1 MIPPQQSIPSEDEN
15 NNEQKYSIGSFVADE
30 DEEKH
35 SMQIANE
42 IAVTTMCESLCNYA
56 MSKSKPLIFG
66 QILAFWLAMTGAI
79 QAKLHLDCHF
89 TAASLSTFSFVF
101 PLSVICLSCLI
112 WKEKGYSLPSLFDR
126 LKGRQQSSTS
136 LSELDLSLQ
145 QELQQ
150 QESNRHNNEEEG
162 GGSSVSLPPASVF
175 AQTQQQQNRNR
186 RLSRI
191 RAKHEKRNHL
201 LSRWSSQQSATQT
214 QASNNEEDNQFYIE
228 TVDDMQFNSTEGNID
243 EPVQH
248 TFFGL
253 FPIHTSL
260 RNYAII
266 AAFDVYANYT
276 TILAYKYTTIT
287 SVGIFDALAIPAAI
301 IVSKC
306 FFGRRYTKIH
316 YLGVLICFVGITINI
331 LSDYHQ
337 DKKLK
342 SEGSAE
348 ESAGEQMIEDA
359 YPHRIAGDI
368 LAILGGILFGVSNTL
383 QEVIVKDGTLLE
395 YFGCFSFFASIITF
409 FQAMIL
415 EQDEIMTFFTQS
427 SSETCSAQEGKNLF
441 FLFAVTGVMMYMG
454 IAAFLQISDAA
465 FFNLSLLTGDAWA
478 VVFSLNEGIVPP
490 PSFFVALVITVSG
503 VVLYET
509 SPSPVVNSQ
518 EEMLSIDD
526 MNSITNGDIQLTE
539 SNGSTTQREV
549 DLNTEQ
555 SEQIFI

>member
-1 MIPPQQSIPSEDEN
+1 MIQPQSIPLDN
-15 NNEQKYSIGSFVADE
+15 DDGNE
-30 DEEKH
+30 DEEKQH
-35 SMQIANE
+35 MQIANQ
-42 IAVTTMCESLCNYA
+42 IAVRTMRESLCNYA
-56 MSKSKPLIFG
+56 MGKSKPLIFG

-112 WKEKGYSLPSLFDR
+112 WKEKGYSLSSITDR
-126 LKGRQQSSTS
+126 LKGQQQSSTS

-150 QESNRHNNEEEG
+150 DSSSNNEEEG
-162 GGSSVSLPPASVF
+162 GDSSVSLPPASIF
-175 AQTQQQQNRNR
+175 AQTQQQNRNKR

-201 LSRWSSQQSATQT
+201 LSRWSSQHSSTQLAAANT
-214 QASNNEEDNQFYIE
+214 EDNQFYIE
-228 TVDDMQFNSTEGNID
+228 TVDDMQFNSTDGNIE
-243 EPVQH
+243 EPIQH

-337 DKKLK
+337 DQKLK
-342 SEGSAE
+342 SEDSGE

-478 VVFSLNEGIVPP
+478 GKS
-490 PSFFVALVITVSG
+490 ALVCFIMCIC
-503 VVLYET
+503 VV
-509 SPSPVVNSQ
+509 
-518 EEMLSIDD
+518 
-526 MNSITNGDIQLTE
+526 
-539 SNGSTTQREV
+539 
-549 DLNTEQ
+549 
-555 SEQIFI
+555 

>member
-15 NNEQKYSIGSFVADE
+15 NNEEKYSIGSVVDE
-30 DEEKH
+30 DEEEKH
-35 SMQIANE
+35 SMQIANQ
-42 IAVTTMCESLCNYA
+42 IAVTTIRESLCNYA

-112 WKEKGYSLPSLFDR
+112 WKEKGYSLSSITDR

-136 LSELDLSLQ
+136 LSELDSSLQ

-150 QESNRHNNEEEG
+150 ESSRHNEEEV
-162 GGSSVSLPPASVF
+162 GGSSVSLPPASIF
-175 AQTQQQQNRNR
+175 AQTQQQNRNKR

-191 RAKHEKRNHL
+191 RAKHEKRNNL
-201 LSRWSSQQSATQT
+201 LSRWSSQPTSSTQT

-243 EPVQH
+243 EPIQY

-337 DKKLK
+337 DQKLK
-342 SEGSAE
+342 SEDSGE

-478 VVFSLNEGIVPP
+478 VVFRKVRVCIV
-490 PSFFVALVITVSG
+490 
-503 VVLYET
+503 
-509 SPSPVVNSQ
+509 
-518 EEMLSIDD
+518 LSCELKC
-526 MNSITNGDIQLTE
+526 SI
-539 SNGSTTQREV
+539 
-549 DLNTEQ
+549 
-555 SEQIFI
+555 